1 MSLFGVSVLL
11 VEDDIAVAGVIEKVL
26 KDAQPPG
33 WTISYNIKH
42 VENLLTAQ
50 KYISGGGWDVILL
63 DLGLSDSQGIDTFRG
78 CYGVARAPIIVLT
91 GTATMETCQQILRE
105 GAYRCFEKTMIIK
118 SLTWLHYAI
127 LACVETYRLRA
138 QVERLQET
146 LLNEL
151 RNLITACSNCH
162 RWRNSASNEYME
174 SDKMLEK
181 YGVYLS
187 HGICSECSQLLYGD
201 LVEDK

>member
-1 MSLFGVSVLL
+1 MGLFGISVLL
-11 VEDDIAVAGVIEKVL
+11 VEDENSVANVL
-26 KDAQPPG
+26 QMVLRDAQPPG
-33 WTISYNIKH
+33 WAISYNIKH
-42 VENLLTAQ
+42 VETLQLAQ
-50 KYISGGGWDVILL
+50 QYVSGGGWDVILL
-63 DLGLSDSQGIDTFRG
+63 DLELPDSKGIDTFRA
-78 CYGVARAPIIVLT
+78 CYGIAKAPIIVLS
-91 GTATMETCQQILRE
+91 GSVDMETMQQMIRE
-105 GAYRCFEKTMIIK
+105 GAYRCFEKAMIIK
-118 SLTWLHYAI
+118 SLSWLHYAI

-187 HGICSECSQLLYGD
+187 HGICPECSQLLYGD
-201 LVEDK
+201 LIDGG